1 MDRSNMQQSLIW
13 KLALRNVFR
22 NRRRTLLTVFLI
34 ACGLAALMFTDA
46 MVRGMTRS
54 MVNIATGT
62 VLGQAQ
68 VHRQGFRRNYDVD
81 LFISGSDA
89 VVQALR
95 QDPAVAVAAPRVISG
110 AMLASSENV
119 AAAMVYGIDPLAEAR
134 LGKLQQAMVQGQ
146 YLDSTAPTQLLLGYK
161 LAQLLEVE
169 LGDRVV
175 LTVSQIHGG
184 DLSQELFRVSG
195 VFRFNDRMLDQNLAF
210 ISIPRAQQLLG
221 MSAADAEAG
230 GRQIGV
236 HEIALRFNAA
246 TIPGFDWQRYNADW
260 NGVTLETLLWD
271 KLIPQLSGV
280 LEMSNYST
288 LIVAGILFVLVSL
301 GLINSMFMS
310 IYERQYEFG
319 VLLAL
324 GTRRSHLFWQIVCEG
339 FLLGAISA
347 ALGVVLGGGLSYWKA
362 VTGFDYGQL
371 EMSGV
376 TLQEPIYLILHW
388 GQFTWMPL
396 VIVLMSV
403 TACLYPALHGARL
416 QPTRAMRKTL

>member
-1 MDRSNMQQSLIW
+1 MPKALILT
-13 KLALRNVFR
+13 LALRNVFR
-22 NRRRTLLTVFLI
+22 NKRRTLLTVGLI

-46 MVRGMTRS
+46 MVRGMTKS

-62 VLGQAQ
+62 LLGEAQ
-68 VHRQGFRRNYDVD
+68 VHLAGFRRNNDVD
-81 LFISGSDA
+81 LFIAHSDPLLES
-89 VVQALR
+89 LR
-95 QDPAVAVAAPRVISG
+95 ADPAIEVAAPRVLTG

-119 AAAMVYGIDPLAEAR
+119 AAAMVYGVEGAAEAE
-134 LGKLQQAMVQGQ
+134 LGKLRQAVVEGR
-146 YLDSTAPTQLLLGYK
+146 YLQPGEPTQLLIGSK

-175 LTVSQIHGG
+175 ITVSQIHGG

-195 VFRFNDRMLDQNLAF
+195 IFRFNDRLLDQNLAF
-210 ISIPRAQQLLG
+210 VNLPRGHQLLA
-221 MSAADAEAG
+221 MTS
-230 GRQIGV
+230 GV
-236 HEIALRFNAA
+236 HEIALKFRE
-246 TIPGFDWQRYNADW
+246 PVEQPFDWQRYNGDRQ
-260 NGVTLETLLWD
+260 GESIETLGWQ

-280 LEMSNYST
+280 LEMSNVST

-324 GTRRSHLFWQIVCEG
+324 GTRRIQLFWQIVYEG
-339 FLLGAISA
+339 FFIGVLSALLGI
-347 ALGVVLGGGLSYWKA
+347 VLGGLLSWWKA
-362 VTGFDYGQL
+362 VTGLDYGNL

-388 GQFTWMPL
+388 TQFTWMPL
-396 VIVLMSV
+396 VIVLMTV
-403 TACLYPALHGARL
+403 TASLYPAWHAARL
-416 QPTRAMRKTL
+416 QPTQAMRKTL